1 MSVPAISTSVG
12 SFYLSRSQ
20 CRSSSRGLPRRSLMA
35 IRSGAVSVAPILT
48 NLRKDT
54 ATPLPVLR
62 HVADAMAT
70 DMRNGLAIDGGSDLK
85 MILSY
90 VDTLPTGN
98 EKGLF
103 YALDL
108 GGTNFRVL
116 RVQLGGKEERVIDT
130 EFEQVSIP
138 QDLMFG
144 TSEQLFD
151 FMASGLAKFSQKEG
165 GKFHLPSG
173 RTREIGFTFSFPVRQ
188 LSIDSGIL
196 MKWTK
201 GFAVSGT
208 PGKDI
213 VACLNEAMG
222 RLGLEMRVSALVNDA
237 VGTLAGARYWDDDVM
252 VAVILGTGTN
262 ACYVERTDAIPK
274 QKGQVSSSGRTIIN
288 TEWGA
293 FSSGLPLTVY
303 DNEMDAASINP
314 GEQIFE
320 KTISGMYLGEIVRR
334 VLLKM
339 AQAGDLFGK
348 SVPEKLFSPFI
359 LRTPDLCAMQQDNSD
374 DLQSVGS
381 ILYNVAG
388 LETNLSA
395 RKIVVEVCDTIV
407 KRGGRLAG
415 AGIVGILQKMEE
427 DSKGLIFG
435 KRTVVA
441 MDGGL
446 YENYP
451 QYRKYLQEAVTE
463 LLGTE
468 ISRNV
473 VIEHSKDGSGIG
485 AALLAAA
492 NSKTED
498 GLFCYSNS
506 NQSSLSFLDRF
517 VCSAMIRFILLQ
529 NRQGKTR
536 LAKYYVPLEDSE
548 KHKVEYEVHRLVVN
562 RDPKFTNFV
571 EFRTHKVIYRRYAG
585 LFFSLCVDITDNE
598 LAYLECIHLFVEIL
612 DHFFSN
618 VCELDLVFNFHK
630 VYLIL
635 DEFILAGELQE
646 TSKKAIIERMGELEK
661 LE

>member
-48 NLRKDT
+48 NLQKDC
-54 ATPLPVLR
+54 ATPFPVLR

-492 NSKTED
+492 NSK
-498 GLFCYSNS
+498 Y
-506 NQSSLSFLDRF
+506 
-517 VCSAMIRFILLQ
+517 
-529 NRQGKTR
+529 
-536 LAKYYVPLEDSE
+536 P
-548 KHKVEYEVHRLVVN
+548 H
-562 RDPKFTNFV
+562 
-571 EFRTHKVIYRRYAG
+571 
-585 LFFSLCVDITDNE
+585 DI
-598 LAYLECIHLFVEIL
+598 
-612 DHFFSN
+612 
-618 VCELDLVFNFHK
+618 
-630 VYLIL
+630 
-635 DEFILAGELQE
+635 
-646 TSKKAIIERMGELEK
+646 
-661 LE
+661 

>member
-1 MSVPAISTSVG
+1 MSLAATCPAVG
-12 SFYLSRSQ
+12 SFYLSRSP
-20 CRSSSRGLPRRSLMA
+20 RGTPRFKMA
-35 IRSGAVSVAPILT
+35 VRSGALSVAPILT
-48 NLRKDT
+48 NLQKDC

-62 HVADAMAT
+62 HVADAMEA
-70 DMRNGLAIDGGSDLK
+70 DMLAGLAVDGGSDLK

-90 VDTLPTGN
+90 VDSLPSGN

-116 RVQLGGKEERVIDT
+116 RVQLGGKEERVIAT

-144 TSEQLFD
+144 TSEKLFD
-151 FMASGLAKFSQKEG
+151 FIASGLAEFALKEG
-165 GKFHLPSG
+165 GKFHLPPG
-173 RTREIGFTFSFPVRQ
+173 RLREIGFTFSFPVKQ
-188 LSIDSGIL
+188 TSIDSGIL
-196 MKWTK
+196 IKWTK

-208 PGKDI
+208 AGRDV
-213 VACLNEAMG
+213 VACLNEAMKRQG
-222 RLGLEMRVSALVNDA
+222 VNMRVSALVNDA
-237 VGTLAGARYWDDDVM
+237 VGTLAGARYWDNDIM

-262 ACYVERTDAIPK
+262 ACYVERLDAIPK
-274 QKGQVSSSGRTIIN
+274 LQGQISSNGKTIIN

-293 FSSGLPLTVY
+293 FSTGLPLTVY
-303 DNEMDAASINP
+303 DREMDDASINP

-339 AQAGDLFGK
+339 AKDGDLFG
-348 SVPEKLFSPFI
+348 SSFPEKLATPFV
-359 LRTPDLCAMQQDNSD
+359 LSTPDICAMQQDNSS
-374 DLQSVGS
+374 DLQAVGS
-381 ILYNVAG
+381 ILYDVAG
-388 LETNLSA
+388 VEANLRA

-451 QYRKYLQEAVTE
+451 QYRGYLQDAVTE
-463 LLGTE
+463 LLGSD
-468 ISRNV
+468 ISKNV

-492 NSKTED
+492 NSK
-498 GLFCYSNS
+498 
-506 NQSSLSFLDRF
+506 
-517 VCSAMIRFILLQ
+517 
-529 NRQGKTR
+529 
-536 LAKYYVPLEDSE
+536 
-548 KHKVEYEVHRLVVN
+548 YEH
-562 RDPKFTNFV
+562 DF
-571 EFRTHKVIYRRYAG
+571 
-585 LFFSLCVDITDNE
+585 
-598 LAYLECIHLFVEIL
+598 
-612 DHFFSN
+612 
-618 VCELDLVFNFHK
+618 
-630 VYLIL
+630 
-635 DEFILAGELQE
+635 
-646 TSKKAIIERMGELEK
+646 
-661 LE
+661 